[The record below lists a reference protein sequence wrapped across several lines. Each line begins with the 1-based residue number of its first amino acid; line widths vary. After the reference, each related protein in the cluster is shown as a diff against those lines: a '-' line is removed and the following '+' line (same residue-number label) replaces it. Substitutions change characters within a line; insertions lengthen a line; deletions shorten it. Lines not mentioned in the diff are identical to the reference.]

1 MEKKGTGRLSSNT
14 SDRRNADRNITNN
27 QKVSRMPA
35 AQKKLWGYRHK
46 ILLVIWLLYV
56 INYLDRISVLTLL
69 PYIGEDLQ
77 LSTKQLGWLG
87 SIFFFGYALAQFSA
101 GILSDRI
108 GAKKTMSIAIVMFT
122 AITFLTGLVKNFTQ
136 FFVLRLGLALGEGH
150 HYTPSIKTI
159 TNWFPAHEKG
169 RANGFFATTFG
180 IAPMVTPIMVTWM
193 AATFFNNN
201 WRPVFFCLAVPG
213 LLGIFLLWKFIYNS
227 PREGFEK
234 GVVEQQELDMIVE
247 SIGEDASVTGKRYS
261 TKIITTDVKFYLYSI
276 AWFMQLMIYWGMTTW
291 IAFFLVNAHGYDIKT
306 MGIMAGLPYLAAIIA
321 QYFGGVAADKFF
333 GGRPRI
339 LCLIAYLGCIP
350 VLYLIGQVPQGQTL
364 PLLILLLL
372 GGFFI
377 NLNWS
382 VIQAY
387 PSYRYPKEVVGRAM
401 GFANGI
407 GQFGAFLSPLAAG
420 YLVTLREDGSSD
432 FANVFLFWSII
443 SAIAGLCFYFL
454 KETPVQAER
463 FLIRDKTP

>member
-1 MEKKGTGRLSSNT
+1 MH
-14 SDRRNADRNITNN
+14 
-27 QKVSRMPA
+27 A
-35 AQKKLWGYRHK
+35 AQKKPWGYRHI

-77 LSTKQLGWLG
+77 LTTVQLGWLG

-108 GAKKTMSIAIVMFT
+108 GAKKTMNIAIIIFT
-122 AITFLTGLVKNFTQ
+122 VITFFTGLVKNFTQ
-136 FFVLRLGLALGEGH
+136 FFILRLGLALGEGH

-159 TNWFPAHEKG
+159 ANWFPAHERG
-169 RANGFFATTFG
+169 RANGFFSTTFG
-180 IAPMVTPIMVTWM
+180 ISPMVTPILVTWI

-234 GVVEQQELDMIVE
+234 GAVAQEELDMIVK
-247 SIGEDASVTGKRYS
+247 SIGEDASVTGMRYS
-261 TKIITTDVKFYLYSI
+261 TRIITTDVKFYLYSI

-291 IAFFLVNAHGYDIKT
+291 IAFFLVKSHGYDIKT
-306 MGIMAGLPYLAAIIA
+306 MGVMAGLPYLAAIIA

-339 LCLIAYLGCIP
+339 LCLIAYLGCVP

-420 YLVTLREDGSSD
+420 YLVTIREDGSSD
-432 FANVFLFWSII
+432 FATVFLFWSII
-443 SAIAGLCFYFL
+443 SVVAALCFYFL
-454 KETPVQAER
+454 KETPVHAEP
-463 FLIRDKTP
+463 FVIRDTAP

>member
-1 MEKKGTGRLSSNT
+1 MHSARKK
-14 SDRRNADRNITNN
+14 I
-27 QKVSRMPA
+27 
-35 AQKKLWGYRHK
+35 WGYRHK
-46 ILLVIWLLYV
+46 ILFVIWLLYV

-77 LSTKQLGWLG
+77 LSTVQLGWLG

-108 GAKKTMSIAIVMFT
+108 GVKKTMGIAIIIFT
-122 AITFLTGLVKNFTQ
+122 VITFLTGLVRNFTQ
-136 FFVLRLGLALGEGH
+136 FVILRLGLALGEGH

-159 TNWFPAHEKG
+159 AHWFPTHEKN
-169 RANGFFATTFG
+169 RANGFFSTTFG
-180 IAPMVTPIMVTWM
+180 ISPMLTPMLVTWM

-213 LLGIFLLWKFIYNS
+213 LIGIFLLWKYVYDS
-227 PREGFEK
+227 PREGFDK
-234 GVVEQQELDMIVE
+234 GLVSQDELDMIVE
-247 SIGEDASVTGKRYS
+247 SIGEDATVTGKRYAS
-261 TKIITTDVKFYLYSI
+261 TIITTDVKFYLYSI

-291 IAFFLVNAHGYDIKT
+291 IAFFLVKAHGFNITT
-306 MGIMAGLPYLAAIIA
+306 MGVMAGAPYLAAIIA

-339 LCLIAYLGCIP
+339 LCLIAYLGCVP
-350 VLYLIGQVPQGQTL
+350 VLYLLGQVPQGRTL

-420 YLVTLREDGSSD
+420 YLVTVREDGSSC
-432 FANVFLFWSII
+432 FATVFQFWSL
-443 SAIAGLCFYFL
+443 IAVVAAVCFYFL
-454 KETPVQAER
+454 KETPIEAGR
-463 FLIRDKTP
+463 FEIRTNAP